1 MLSKIHNKEIK
12 ILYEEVD
19 IDLPEQILNTI
30 KENWKKIEQEKS
42 NVWNGKVI
50 CIAEFIET
58 DEKVEIH
65 CRRSD
70 YAHYL
75 YDERIGLPQE
85 YKCRNLSAGCILKTL
100 DNYFIVGELDNSTS
114 YPTMMQIP
122 GGNIDKRDINGNVVD
137 IIKTINRE
145 TLEEVNI
152 DLENKELVSNYKISY
167 IFKPDVGEA
176 QGMQILAVA
185 NLNMTKAEMEN
196 YYKEYYKY
204 LSDNNLEKE
213 FKTIHFISSIEQ
225 LEKMSNPKR
234 PYLLPLVKSV
244 IEDGCKKI

>member
-1 MLSKIHNKEIK
+1 MISKINNKEIK
-12 ILYEEVD
+12 ILYED
-19 IDLPEQILNTI
+19 ANINLPEEILNKI

-42 NVWNGKVI
+42 NVWNGKVT
-50 CIAEFIET
+50 CISEFIENDT
-58 DEKVEIH
+58 KIEIR
-65 CRRSD
+65 CKNSD

-85 YKCRNLSAGCILKTL
+85 YRCTNLSAGCILKTL
-100 DNYFIVGELDNSTS
+100 DNYLIVGELDELTS
-114 YPTMMQIP
+114 YPTMLQIP
-122 GGNIDKRDINGNVVD
+122 GGNVDKNDIDGNNVN

-167 IFKPDVGEA
+167 IYKPDVGES
-176 QGMQILAVA
+176 QGVQILAVA
-185 NLNMTKAEMEN
+185 NLNMTKEEMEK

-204 LSDNNLEKE
+204 LSDNVLEKE
-213 FKTIHFISSIEQ
+213 FKTIHFLNSVEQ

-234 PYLLPLVKSV
+234 PYLLPLIKSV
-244 IEDGCKKI
+244 IEDGCC

>member
-1 MLSKIHNKEIK
+1 MIKRINNKEIK
-12 ILYEEVD
+12 IFYEEID
-19 IDLPEQILNTI
+19 IDLPEEILNNI
-30 KENWKKIEQEKS
+30 KENWKKIEQERS

-50 CIAEFIET
+50 CIADFIET
-58 DEKVEIH
+58 DKKLEIY

-85 YKCRNLSAGCILKTL
+85 YRCKNLSAGCILKTL
-100 DNYFIVGELDNSTS
+100 DNYLIVGELDNSTS

-122 GGNIDKRDINGNVVD
+122 GGNIDKSDINGNVVD

-152 DLENKELVSNYKISY
+152 DLENKELVSNYKVSY
-167 IFKPDVGEA
+167 IYEPETKEEA
-176 QGMQILAVA
+176 QGMQIIAIA
-185 NLNMTKAEMEN
+185 NLNMKKAEMEK

-204 LSDNNLEKE
+204 LNDNGLEKE
-213 FKTIHFISSIEQ
+213 FKTIHFINSVEQ
-225 LEKMSNPKR
+225 LEKMNNPKR
-234 PYLLPLVKSV
+234 PYLLPSIKCAL
-244 IEDGCKKI
+244 EDFCF